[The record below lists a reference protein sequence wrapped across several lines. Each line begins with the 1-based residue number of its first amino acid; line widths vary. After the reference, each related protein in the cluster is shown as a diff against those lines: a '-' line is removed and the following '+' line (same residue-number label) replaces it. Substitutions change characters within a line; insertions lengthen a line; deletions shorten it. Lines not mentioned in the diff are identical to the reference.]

1 MAHPTASLSPLE
13 DPPGA
18 SPDSRFV
25 ENVRFTTT
33 YDARMPESEVAPK
46 VKAPTGTAAP
56 GPGRGSHPPRMEDVA
71 NVAGVSHQT
80 VSRVLNDFP
89 KIRPATRDRV
99 LAAIEELGYRR
110 NTAARTLVT
119 RRSGTIG
126 VITADMSHFGPASIL
141 LGLESASRAA
151 GYNVSLAGVADI
163 SAASLRAAVDQVLDQ
178 AVEAVVVIVAH
189 QAALTLAKSL
199 LIGVPLVLVE
209 GDLSATP
216 LTAGVDQV
224 AGARLA
230 TNHLLDLGHESVLHL
245 PGPSDWLEA
254 AARREG
260 WQTALEEHDRPIPP
274 LMAEG
279 DWSSRSGYESGQAM
293 LRNSGRSSKP
303 TGVFAANDQM
313 ALGLLRALHEAGLR
327 VPEDV
332 SVVGFDDLPESG
344 YFSPPLTTVRQ
355 DFRELGQRT
364 MALVLRVLAGELDA
378 SEQLVEPLL
387 VVRLSTAV
395 CAH

>member
-1 MAHPTASLSPLE
+1 MPE
-13 DPPGA
+13 PPA
-18 SPDSRFV
+18 FLTRVPDSPALA
-25 ENVRFTTT
+25 ET
-33 YDARMPESEVAPK
+33 YDARMSET
-46 VKAPTGTAAP
+46 KAEPTFSTPAD
-56 GPGRGSHPPRMEDVA
+56 PGRGDGRHRPRMADVA
-71 NVAGVSHQT
+71 GVAGVSHQT

-89 KIRPATRDRV
+89 NIRPATRDRV
-99 LAAIEELGYRR
+99 LAAIDELGYRR

-126 VITADMSHFGPASIL
+126 VITADMSHFGPANTM

-151 GYNVSLAGVADI
+151 GYSLSLAGLPEI
-163 SAASLRAAVDQVLDQ
+163 SATSLRAAVDQVMDQ

-189 QAALTLAKSL
+189 QAALTLARSL
-199 LIGVPLVLVE
+199 RIGVPLVLVE

-216 LTAGVDQV
+216 LTAGVDQM

-230 TNHLLDLGHESVLHL
+230 TSHLLDLGHETVLHL
-245 PGPSDWLEA
+245 PGPADWLEA

-260 WQTALEEHDRPIPP
+260 WRLTLQERGRPIPA

-279 DWSSRSGYESGQAM
+279 DWSSHSGYQASRAM
-293 LRNSGRSSKP
+293 LRDHRP
-303 TGVFAANDQM
+303 TAVFAANDQM

-344 YFSPPLTTVRQ
+344 YFTPPLTTVRQ
-355 DFRELGQRT
+355 DFRELGQRA
-364 MALVLRVLAGELDA
+364 MALVLRVLAGELEA
-378 SEQLVEPLL
+378 SVPLVEPLL
-387 VVRLSTAV
+387 IVRSSTAPP
-395 CAH
+395 AR